1 MRALTLA
8 LCLALTPLAALAHEE
23 GHGHGH
29 DHSHDNH
36 DDHLAEAEGV
46 RLIHAWTNA
55 TRGDVARV
63 FIEIE
68 NTSDT
73 DITLTGGD
81 AEIASSV
88 RLMGAPVQAGA
99 TEPVEI
105 GTFPIAAGADIT
117 LAPDG
122 LYLELSGLDRRLEEG
137 DEFEMHVELEPIG
150 EVEVNVEVESAG
162 ARNHSHAG
170 HNH

>member
-1 MRALTLA
+1 MRALTIA
-8 LCLALTPLAALAHEE
+8 LSLALTPVAAVAHGE
-23 GHGHGH
+23 GHSHDHGH
-29 DHSHDNH
+29 DHDDHS
-36 DDHLAEAEGV
+36 DHLAEAEGV

-55 TRGDVARV
+55 TRDDVARV

-68 NTSDT
+68 NTSET
-73 DITLTGGD
+73 DIVLTGGD
-81 AEIASSV
+81 AEIATSV

-99 TEPVEI
+99 TDPVEI

-137 DEFEMHVELEPIG
+137 DEFEMHVDLEPIG
-150 EVEVNVEVESAG
+150 EVEINVEVESAN

>member
-1 MRALTLA
+1 MRAFTLA
-8 LCLALTPLAALAHEE
+8 LCLALAPFAAFGHEE
-23 GHGHGH
+23 GHGHAHGHGH
-29 DHSHDNH
+29 DDHAG
-36 DDHLAEAEGV
+36 HLAEAGGV

-68 NTSDT
+68 NTGET
-73 DITLTGGD
+73 EVVLTGG
-81 AEIASSV
+81 AAGIASSV

-99 TEPVEI
+99 TGPVEI

-122 LYLELSGLDRRLEEG
+122 LYLELAGLDRRLEQG
-137 DEFEMHVELEPIG
+137 DDFVMHVELEPIG
-150 EVEVNVEVESAG
+150 DVEVRVEVEAAN

>member
-8 LCLALTPLAALAHEE
+8 LCLALTPLAALAHGED
-23 GHGHGH
+23 HGHAH
-29 DHSHDNH
+29 DHDDHS
-36 DDHLAEAEGV
+36 DHLAEAEGV

-55 TRGDVARV
+55 TRDDIARV
-63 FIEIE
+63 FVEIE
-68 NTSDT
+68 NTGDT
-73 DITLTGGD
+73 DIILTGGE
-81 AEIASSV
+81 AGIASSV

-105 GTFPIAAGADIT
+105 GTFPVDAGAEIT

-122 LYLELSGLDRRLEEG
+122 LYLELAGLDRRLEEG